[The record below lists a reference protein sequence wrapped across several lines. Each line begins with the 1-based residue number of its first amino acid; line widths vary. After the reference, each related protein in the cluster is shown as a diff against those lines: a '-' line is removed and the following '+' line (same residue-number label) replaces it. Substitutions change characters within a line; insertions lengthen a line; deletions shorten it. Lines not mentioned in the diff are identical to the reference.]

1 MDKKIEEYISSTLS
15 KVAILDEENVG
26 FEDVELFDFKVE
38 HENGRAFTHQN
49 GENYGLAFLNAM
61 TSESA
66 NKISKEIKK
75 NKKLNLRSLQDL
87 VERHRLKCYVKGGS
101 KSYQT
106 WEAGDRGIAYLE
118 FDDEKK
124 TIVPR
129 FVNETAKKKS

>member
-1 MDKKIEEYISSTLS
+1 MDKKIEEYINSTLS
-15 KVAILDEENVG
+15 KIAILDEDNVG
-26 FEDVELFDFKVE
+26 FENVEIFEFKVE
-38 HENGRAFTHQN
+38 HDNGRAFTHQN

-61 TSESA
+61 TQESA

-75 NKKLNLRSLQDL
+75 NKRLNIHTLTEM
-87 VERHRLKCYVKGGS
+87 VEKNRLKCYVKGGS

-106 WEAGDRGIAYLE
+106 WEAGDVGVAYLE

-129 FVNETAKKKS
+129 FVNETAKQRS